1 MDGWMF
7 GFQIFDQIRRSCRE
21 LISYSRRVKTPTRLN
36 ETVKACPNCR
46 RKGRLSPNSATVA
59 VVSPF
64 SATVALF
71 CDSVDRAL
79 VASCR
84 VGRWREPGSLMFV

>member
-1 MDGWMF
+1 
-7 GFQIFDQIRRSCRE
+7 
-21 LISYSRRVKTPTRLN
+21 V
-36 ETVKACPNCR
+36 
-46 RKGRLSPNSATVA
+46 RLSPNSATVA

-79 VASCR
+79 PAS
-84 VGRWREPGSLMFV
+84 L